1 MSELQNLLA
10 LVVLVYVLCVIVQA
24 IQEVLKS
31 VLNIK
36 AKTMAEIIKKFMGD
50 RLTLSQVCDALQAR
64 GLSITALEH
73 FNKQDFRSL
82 LDGIQFTAQQV
93 QQIPKIVAS
102 QAATVEELK
111 NQAAAA
117 YDGARAEFQQ
127 LYAANNKR
135 WVIAISFAVV
145 LSLNA
150 SLINIYEILTVNQNL
165 SQAIAG
171 TASTVASL
179 NQSAHASG
187 TAPSLDPTV
196 VYSENRQAIKEDL
209 QNYPILLRTKKYRD
223 DFRASPI
230 DEIAGL
236 LIMGLLVSLG
246 APFWNDVLKG
256 VTGVNN
262 ALNSN
267 GPKGS

>member
-10 LVVLVYVLCVIVQA
+10 LVILVYVLCVIVQA

-31 VLNIK
+31 VFDAK
-36 AKTMAEIIKKFMGD
+36 AKTMAEVITKFMGD
-50 RLTLSQVCDALQAR
+50 RLTLPQVCDALQAR
-64 GLSITALEH
+64 GLDVTALEH

-82 LDGIQFTAQQV
+82 LDGIQFTSQQI

-111 NQAAAA
+111 DQAAAA
-117 YDGARAEFQQ
+117 YDGARAKFQQ
-127 LYAANNKR
+127 LYAAKNKK
-135 WVIAISFAVV
+135 WVIGISFVVV
-145 LSLNA
+145 LALNA
-150 SLINIYEILTVNQNL
+150 SLINIYEILTVNQSL

-179 NQSAHASG
+179 NQSGHASG
-187 TAPSLDPTV
+187 TGPSPDLSA
-196 VYSENRQAIKEDL
+196 VYSENRQAIKKDL
-209 QNYPILLRTKKYRD
+209 QNYPILLRTGKYLD
-223 DFRASPI
+223 DFRANPTY
-230 DEIAGL
+230 EIAGL

-256 VTGVNN
+256 ATGVNN

-267 GPKGS
+267 SPKAS